1 MLMGLT
7 IGIDL
12 GGTKI
17 AGGVVDDDGVILHR
31 ARRETPARDAEA
43 VEAEIVKLVRDLAEG
58 QDIKGVG
65 IGAAG
70 LVDEKRSR
78 VLMAPNLGWTDEPL
92 RLSVERE
99 IDFPVVVENDANAA
113 AWGEYRYGAG
123 RGCDNLVCVTVGT
136 GIGGGLVLGGRL
148 YRGAHG
154 LAAEFGHVCV
164 EPGGRLC
171 GCGHRGCW
179 EQYASGNALVRT
191 ARELAAERRD
201 EAEILLSLGS
211 GTPEGVEG
219 PDVTAAATEGDPVAL
234 EAFDQLAK
242 WLGLGLAGVI
252 EIMDPGRV
260 LIGGGVSEAGD
271 LLLKPTKRVYS
282 ESVAG
287 RGHRPVTDIR
297 LAALGNDA
305 GLVGAADLARQD

>member
-1 MLMGLT
+1 MGLT

-17 AGGVVDDDGVILHR
+17 AGGVVNDDGVILHR

-43 VEAEIVKLVRDLAEG
+43 VESEIVKLVRDLAEG
-58 QDIKGVG
+58 QDIEAVG

-92 RLSVERE
+92 RASVERE
-99 IDFPVVVENDANAA
+99 IDLPVVVENDANAA

-234 EAFDQLAK
+234 EAFDRLAN

-260 LIGGGVSEAGD
+260 LIGGGVSSAGD

-287 RGHRPVTDIR
+287 RGYRPVTDIR

-305 GLVGAADLARQD
+305 GLIGAADLARQD